1 MVLNLFVLAA
11 YYSGK
16 KKFDGTHEGKKDQKN
31 ENSTFLILSRIF
43 LELAAHLKKSTAH
56 WLRNTALMVQI
67 S

>member
-1 MVLNLFVLAA
+1 MILNLFVLAA

-43 LELAAHLKKSTAH
+43 LELAAHLKKFHGTLVEKHCS
-56 WLRNTALMVQI
+56 NG
-67 S
+67 SK